1 MFHIL
6 WKNDTLKVIPYPKKI
21 IKKNGEQIQDDKIGT
36 NRKKRE
42 PLMAPFCK
50 TIKSK

>member
-36 NRKKRE
+36 NRKKKRAFDG
-42 PLMAPFCK
+42 PLL
-50 TIKSK
+50 